1 MSAEP
6 LLLLVGLAVALARLA
21 ASGYSTVDWLSAGVA
36 SGACS
41 WGRAVG
47 GLASD
52 QAARVR
58 DLRQCF
64 GVMPILLDLGDSV
77 DARAAC
83 LCAGADDFWLSSV
96 GPSDLL
102 QRLRLHPTGR
112 LGQRPTL
119 LELGDLSLDPATRQV
134 RRAKRTVPLGQEF
147 ALLMVLM
154 RSPGQVF
161 SREQLL
167 QEVWQDER
175 ASSNVVEVY
184 VRYLRQAEADGE
196 SRLLL
201 TVRGRGYSLGPVEG
215 TPEHGSAGAAAA
227 RDRAMVPGGPALHR
241 PGGGPYAAAAADRSD
256 AAPGLAAAA
265 GHVVSLRSPQAP
277 AFLDVQHPCAVGHAV
292 SAGQPCAGD
301 CGRRSGLSEAAL
313 PQLRPGRPQ

>member
-6 LLLLVGLAVALARLA
+6 LLLLVGGSAVALAPRLA

-36 SGACS
+36 SSRVQLGEEPLA
-41 WGRAVG
+41 AV
-47 GLASD
+47 LASD
-52 QAARVR
+52 QAARVW

-64 GVMPILLDLGDSV
+64 GVMPILLDLEHDSV

-102 QRLRLHPTGR
+102 QRLRLHRTVQAR

-134 RRAKRTVPLGQEF
+134 RRAKRTVPLTAREF

-184 VRYLRQAEADGE
+184 VRYLRQKLEADGE

-215 TPEHGSAGAAAA
+215 DS
-227 RDRAMVPGGPALHR
+227 
-241 PGGGPYAAAAADRSD
+241 
-256 AAPGLAAAA
+256 
-265 GHVVSLRSPQAP
+265 
-277 AFLDVQHPCAVGHAV
+277 
-292 SAGQPCAGD
+292 
-301 CGRRSGLSEAAL
+301 
-313 PQLRPGRPQ
+313 

>member
-6 LLLLVGLAVALARLA
+6 LLLLVGASAVALAPRLA
-21 ASGYSTVDWLSAGVA
+21 ASGYSSIDWLSAGVA
-36 SGACS
+36 SSQVQVGEEPLA
-41 WGRAVG
+41 AV
-47 GLASD
+47 LAAD
-52 QAARVR
+52 QASRVR
-58 DLRQCF
+58 DLRQRF
-64 GVMPILLDLGDSV
+64 GAMPILLDLEQDSV

-83 LCAGADDFWLSSV
+83 LCVGADDFWLSSI

-102 QRLRLHPTGR
+102 LRLRLHRTVQAR

-134 RRAKRTVPLGQEF
+134 RRAGRTVALTAREF
-147 ALLMVLM
+147 ALLLVLM

-184 VRYLRQAEADGE
+184 VRYLRQKLEADGE

-201 TVRGRGYSLGPVEG
+201 TVRGRGYSLGP
-215 TPEHGSAGAAAA
+215 
-227 RDRAMVPGGPALHR
+227 L
-241 PGGGPYAAAAADRSD
+241 
-256 AAPGLAAAA
+256 
-265 GHVVSLRSPQAP
+265 
-277 AFLDVQHPCAVGHAV
+277 VGD
-292 SAGQPCAGD
+292 G
-301 CGRRSGLSEAAL
+301 
-313 PQLRPGRPQ
+313 